1 LCAEKKELMPIHR
14 YVLHNREIRDAG
26 ERMLS
31 PGQLGLLAGWG
42 VFSTVRVSQGVIFAW
57 ERHWAR
63 MAKDARLLNVKLPF
77 DPAQVEQ
84 DLMRLVE
91 ANGRPECTMRVV
103 AVRNSGGFWQGP
115 GTGRDTDLIALTAD
129 LNQWSES
136 VRLGIQANAR
146 FAANEFAGAKILSWA
161 QNLTW
166 VERAHDAGLDECVLL
181 NERGSVA
188 ECTSANIFAAFG
200 GTVATPPLSDGCLPG
215 ITREVLLECRT
226 VSGIEMVE
234 RSVRPDDLY
243 SADEVF
249 ITSTTRDLLP
259 VSEIVGRELRSNP
272 EARLK
277 LTRYLREFIDADIA
291 ARVAS
296 RTASGIPTRH

>member
-1 LCAEKKELMPIHR
+1 MPIHR
-14 YVLHNREIRDAG
+14 YVLHNREIREAG
-26 ERMLS
+26 EKMLS

-42 VFSTVRVSQGVIFAW
+42 VFSTVRVSQGAIFAW

-63 MAKDARLLNVKLPF
+63 MAKDARLLNVALPF

-91 ANGRPECTMRVV
+91 ANGHPECTMRVV

-115 GTGRDTDLIALTAD
+115 GTGRNTDLIALTAD

-136 VRLGIQANAR
+136 VRLGVQANAR
-146 FAANEFAGAKILSWA
+146 FAANEFSGAKILSWA

-166 VERAHDAGLDECVLL
+166 LERAHNEGFDECVLL
-181 NERGSVA
+181 NERGFVA
-188 ECTSANIFAAFG
+188 ECTSANIFAAVG
-200 GTVATPPLSDGCLPG
+200 ATVATPPLSDGCLPG
-215 ITREVLLECRT
+215 ITREVLLECKT
-226 VSGIEMVE
+226 VGGIEVVE
-234 RSVRPDDLY
+234 RSLRLEDLH

-259 VSEIVGRELRSNP
+259 VSEIAGQKLQSSP
-272 EARLK
+272 EARMRLSG
-277 LTRYLREFIDADIA
+277 YMREFIDADIA

-296 RTASGIPTRH
+296 RTAPGVR

>member
-1 LCAEKKELMPIHR
+1 MSVHR
-14 YVLHNREIRDAG
+14 YVLHNNEIREAG
-26 ERMLS
+26 EKMLS

-42 VFSTVRVSQGVIFAW
+42 VFSTVRVLQGAIFAW

-84 DLMRLVE
+84 NLMRLVE
-91 ANGRPECTMRVV
+91 ANGHPECTLRVV
-103 AVRNSGGFWQGP
+103 AVRNAGGFWQGP

-136 VRLGIQANAR
+136 VRLGMQSNAR

-166 VERAHDAGLDECVLL
+166 VERAHNEGFDECMLL
-181 NERGSVA
+181 NERGAAA

-215 ITREVLLECRT
+215 ITREVLLECRN
-226 VSGIEMVE
+226 VAGIQVVE
-234 RSVRPDDLY
+234 RSLRPEDLY

-259 VSEIVGRELRSNP
+259 VSEIAGRKLRSNP
-272 EARLK
+272 DARMK
-277 LTRYLREFIDADIA
+277 LTAYLREFIDADIA

-296 RTASGIPTRH
+296 RSASGAR